1 MSASREKKQRRNDPS
16 QGLTQKQR
24 AELDQQMA
32 AKRKAKAYVALGVIV
47 AVLVVVLLVWHSG
60 IFQRR
65 VTAVSVGGR
74 NYTATDVQY
83 YYRTAMISE
92 YYAELYSLG
101 TVSFDLSGDLKTQ
114 YVDEEQ
120 TQSYHDYFLEQAMD
134 DLTEVAA
141 LENAADEA
149 GYTLDEAGKAEVE
162 ENIASNRASA
172 EQSGYPNFAGFLKA
186 NFGRFM
192 TVNAYKTCVE
202 RQVRTDNFK
211 AAYLDQVE
219 VTQEDIQ
226 AYYDENPASLDSFDF
241 RYLFISGSAPSTTDA
256 DGNTVA
262 ATDEEKEQ
270 AMAQAK
276 EKADALV
283 AALKASDDP
292 EATFIELA
300 PDYVS
305 EASKQD
311 YIDNPDTSLTSGMV
325 GGTLAN
331 YTYGSWL
338 MDDARAAGDAGV
350 VESTSGYY
358 VVLLLD
364 RYLDETPTADIRH
377 ILIKAELTQED
388 DPATTDVDE
397 STVPTQEA
405 LDAAKAEAESLLAQW
420 EAGDKT
426 AESFG
431 ELANANSDDPGSNQN
446 GGLYEKVY
454 EGYFTIF
461 DEWLFGQA
469 HQSGDTA
476 LIENTNSGQQGWCVV
491 YYQGENDPVWM
502 SSADDAL
509 RTQAQTDW
517 LDGLMEGLQAV
528 QGDGIKYVKA

>member
-1 MSASREKKQRRNDPS
+1 MSASREKRQRQNDPN

-24 AELDQQMA
+24 AELNEQKA
-32 AKRKAKAYVALGVIV
+32 AKRKATTYTVIGVVI
-47 AVLVVVLLVWHSG
+47 AVLVVALLVWHSG

-65 VTAVSVGGR
+65 VTAVSVAGR
-74 NYTATDVQY
+74 NYNVTDVQY
-83 YYRTAMISE
+83 YYRSAVIEE
-92 YYAELYSLG
+92 YYTELYSTG
-101 TVSFDLSGDLKTQ
+101 TASFDPSGDLKTQ

-120 TQSYHDYFLEQAMD
+120 TQSYYDYFLEQVMD
-134 DLTEVAA
+134 TLTEVAV

-149 GYTLDEAGKAEVE
+149 GYTLDEEGQATVE
-162 ENIASNRASA
+162 QNITSNRSSA

-202 RQVRTDNFK
+202 RQVRTDSFK

-219 VTQEDIQ
+219 VTSDEIQ
-226 AYYDENPASLDSFDF
+226 TYYDENSASLDSYDF

-262 ATDEEKEQ
+262 ATDEEKQQ
-270 AMAQAK
+270 AMEDAK
-276 EKADALV
+276 EKADAFL
-283 AALKASDDP
+283 AALQASSDP

-300 PDYVS
+300 PDYAS
-305 EASKQD
+305 ESSKQN
-311 YIDNPDTSLTSGMV
+311 YIDNPDTSLTSAMV
-325 GGTLAN
+325 GSTLAN

-338 MDDARAAGDAGV
+338 MDDARAAGDSGV
-350 VESTSGYY
+350 VEASAGYY

-397 STVPTQEA
+397 SAVPTQEA
-405 LDAAKAEAESLLAQW
+405 IDAAKVEAESLLAQW

-431 ELANANSDDPGSNQN
+431 ELANANSDDPGSNKN
-446 GGLYEKVY
+446 GGLYENVY
-454 EGYFTIF
+454 KGYFKIF
-461 DEWLFGQA
+461 DEWLFGQS
-469 HQSGDTA
+469 HQPGDTA

-491 YYQGENDPVWM
+491 YYQAENVPVWM

-509 RTQAQTDW
+509 RTEAQTAW
-517 LDGLMEGLQAV
+517 LDGLMEGLEAV